1 MSTRVSTAHT
11 VEPNRR
17 VQLTVA
23 TSLALIV
30 AAVVPAVAATPRN
43 ATLTVKGGTI
53 FKPNRFIG
61 DGQRFSPDVTVMK
74 SRGTLTIRNRT
85 REPHTFSLIARSE
98 VPRTAR
104 QVENC
109 RACGPIGQSHG
120 IPPNGEG
127 PPTIPLVDR
136 GARGFNQRG
145 DSITFGPR
153 QRVRIR
159 VTARPNR
166 TLRFLCA
173 IHPWMIGKVAVRR

>member
-1 MSTRVSTAHT
+1 M
-11 VEPNRR
+11 PNRR
-17 VQLTVA
+17 VQVTA
-23 TSLALIV
+23 ITALV
-30 AAVVPAVAATPRN
+30 LVVGAVVPSVAATPRN

-61 DGQRFSPDVTVMK
+61 DGQRFGRDVTAIK
-74 SRGTLTIRNRT
+74 SRGTLTIRNGT
-85 REPHTFSLIARSE
+85 REPHTFSIIRKSE

-109 RACGPIGQSHG
+109 RVCQALGQAHG

-136 GARGFNQRG
+136 GAAGFNQPG

-153 QRVRIR
+153 QRVRARI
-159 VTARPNR
+159 TARSGR
-166 TLRFLCA
+166 TLRFICA
-173 IHPWMIGKVAVRR
+173 IHPWMLGKVAVRR